1 MTVETTIEVPEIL
14 RDFILQVRDI
24 KISKATFH
32 NDDITLPCERREREL
47 EGQNSSKVRQRINMI
62 IIKLIT
68 YAKSRERERG
78 GKIN

>member
-32 NDDITLPCERREREL
+32 NDDITLPCERRERERD
-47 EGQNSSKVRQRINMI
+47 GRT
-62 IIKLIT
+62 KL
-68 YAKSRERERG
+68 K
-78 GKIN
+78 